1 MHVFSG
7 EETLEDILVLAYSL
21 EQGLQDF
28 YRLMADKTEEG
39 RARELF
45 ELLAGIEDKHK
56 DRIFAEYAASLSSPP
71 EREEFESKVVAKFME
86 GGMTTEEYFEQF
98 RLDTGSR
105 ADILDMAMTIEA
117 QALDLYRRSADRFQ
131 DKQITP
137 FFLRLSDEEKE
148 HLQRLGQLM
157 EEIEEDR
164 T

>member
-28 YRLMADKTEEG
+28 YRLMAERAKEEK
-39 RARELF
+39 ARELF

-56 DRIFAEYAASLSSPP
+56 DRIFEEYSSSASSPLD
-71 EREEFESKVVAKFME
+71 REKFENQLVAEFME
-86 GGMTTEEYFEQF
+86 GGMTTEEYFTHFQM
-98 RLDTGSR
+98 DMDSR
-105 ADILDMAMTIEA
+105 PDILDMAMTIEA
-117 QALDLYRRSADRFQ
+117 QALDLYRRAADRFQ
-131 DKQITP
+131 DKEITP

-148 HLQRLGQLM
+148 HLRRLGQFM
-157 EEIEEDR
+157 EEIAEGE

>member
-28 YRLMADKTEEG
+28 YRLMAD
-39 RARELF
+39 RAGDGKAKELF

-56 DRIFAEYAASLSSPP
+56 DRIFEEYSSSASSPLDW
-71 EREEFESKVVAKFME
+71 ERFENQAVAEFME
-86 GGMTTEEYFEQF
+86 GGMTTEEYFQHF
-98 RLDTGSR
+98 RMDMNSR

-117 QALDLYRRSADRFQ
+117 QALDLYRRAADRFQ
-131 DKQITP
+131 DKEITP

-148 HLQRLGQLM
+148 HLRRLGQLM
-157 EEIEEDR
+157 EEIAEDEA
-164 T
+164 